1 MNSILIAKNII
12 KRVLRGPKEIITIIV
27 MPVILISVIIFV
39 LGKSGESVTKAGIV
53 RLDNGFYSQS
63 MVDYIKKQKVEIVEL
78 NKENYESALK
88 QKKVSYVIIMPENFS
103 GDIENGKGTVLD
115 FYANSSDGNTES
127 FKQGINQ
134 YIKRLYSL
142 SQTSEIVSKSTNGN
156 KTEILNRLI
165 SEANSEPLK
174 VEYKQTDNKT
184 NEINAASSSIG
195 FTVMFMMILIFST
208 IGIILEDK
216 RKLTLARMFV
226 SPVMEWEIIAG
237 NLLGSLVLG
246 LLQLI
251 PLTLVFKIAFKI
263 DSINKLIG
271 MFLIFFCFLISII
284 GIGIGISG
292 FIKKSM
298 NPATLVATVITPT
311 SIIGGCFIPESML
324 PDFINKIGYAV
335 PQKWVMKAVEG
346 ILMGEGLQTIAL
358 NLVII
363 LMFGLAF
370 ATFGLKTLRP
380 INEV

>member
-1 MNSILIAKNII
+1 MNSLIIAKNII
-12 KRVLRGPKEIITIIV
+12 KRVLKGPKEIITIIV
-27 MPVILISVIIFV
+27 MPVILISVIIFA
-39 LGKSGESVTKAGIV
+39 LGESGESIAKAGIV

-63 MVDYIKKQKVEIVEL
+63 VVDYIKKQKVEALEL
-78 NKENYESALK
+78 NEKNYESALK
-88 QKKVSYVIIMPENFS
+88 QKKVNYVIIIPENFS
-103 GDIENGKGTVLD
+103 SNIENGEETALN

-134 YIKRLYSL
+134 YMKRLYKLSL
-142 SQTSEIVSKSTNGN
+142 TAGIVSESTNGN
-156 KTEILNRLI
+156 KAEILSRLI
-165 SEANSEPLK
+165 SETNSEPLK
-174 VEYKQTDNKT
+174 VEYKQLDNRR

-226 SPVMEWEIIAG
+226 SPVREWEIIAG

-251 PLTLVFKIAFKI
+251 PLTVAFKIAFKI
-263 DSINKLIG
+263 DSMQKLLG
-271 MFLIFFCFLISII
+271 MFLIFFCFLITII

-311 SIIGGCFIPESML
+311 SILGGCFIPESML
-324 PDFINKIGYAV
+324 PDVINKIGYAV

-346 ILMGEGLQTIAL
+346 ILIGEGLQTIAL

-380 INEV
+380 INDV

>member
-53 RLDNGFYSQS
+53 KLDNGFYGQS

-174 VEYKQTDNKT
+174 VEYKEIDNRR

-195 FTVMFMMILIFST
+195 FAVMFMMILIFST

-263 DSINKLIG
+263 DSINKLFG
-271 MFLIFFCFLISII
+271 MFLIFFCFLIAII

-335 PQKWVMKAVEG
+335 PQKWVMKAVES
-346 ILMGEGLQTIAL
+346 ILIGEGLQAIAL